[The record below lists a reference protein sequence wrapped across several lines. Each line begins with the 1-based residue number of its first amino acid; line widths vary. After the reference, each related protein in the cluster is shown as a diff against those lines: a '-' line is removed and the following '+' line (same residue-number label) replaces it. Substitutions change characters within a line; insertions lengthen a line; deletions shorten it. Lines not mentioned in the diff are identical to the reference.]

1 MNDPKTIWRA
11 AESAVIAG
19 DVLTLERLLREHGKM
34 FQEQPPESS
43 WCGGLAPSYAGG
55 EARAIIAREHHF
67 ADWAEYEANATA
79 MRLVD
84 SSEAWFEAAVDAVVA
99 GDVMALQRLLEQH
112 SEGVR
117 LRSGRRHRSTLL
129 HYVGANGVE
138 GWRQRTPA
146 NAVQV
151 AELLFQFGADVDA
164 VAEMY
169 GGSTTLGLVATSIHP
184 LRAGLQNA
192 LIDILLAHGARF
204 EVAVAPNYTSG
215 NLINACLANGRPQ
228 AAEYLAERGAPLDL
242 EAACG
247 VGWLRQ
253 VKTYFDESGQL
264 KSAATQAQMNSGF
277 QWACEYG
284 RIDVV
289 DFLLSQ
295 GIAVGVVHRGQTG
308 LHQAALGGQVE
319 VVRLLLAH
327 SAPVEVRDSAWR
339 DTPLG
344 WALHGW
350 AHPPPDVSGS
360 RYLEVVT
367 QLVAAGA
374 IVEPAWLV
382 GGKVRGDA
390 AMWAALRGEALP
402 PDNHGSSRQ
411 P

>member
-1 MNDPKTIWRA
+1 
-11 AESAVIAG
+11 
-19 DVLTLERLLREHGKM
+19 
-34 FQEQPPESS
+34 
-43 WCGGLAPSYAGG
+43 
-55 EARAIIAREHHF
+55 
-67 ADWAEYEANATA
+67 
-79 MRLVD
+79 
-84 SSEAWFEAAVDAVVA
+84 
-99 GDVMALQRLLEQH
+99 
-112 SEGVR
+112 
-117 LRSGRRHRSTLL
+117 L

-151 AELLFQFGADVDA
+151 AELLFQFGADGDA

-184 LRAGLQNA
+184 LRAGVQNA

-204 EVAVAPNYTSG
+204 EVALAPNYTSG

-253 VKTYFDESGQL
+253 VKTYFDESRQL
-264 KSAATQAQMNSGF
+264 ISKATQAQMNSGF
-277 QWACEYG
+277 QWACQYG

-289 DFLLSQ
+289 AFLLAH
-295 GIAVGVVHRGQTG
+295 GIGVGEVHRGQTG

-327 SAPVEVRDSAWR
+327 SAPVEVCDSAWR
-339 DTPLG
+339 STPLG

-350 AHPPPDVSGS
+350 THPPTDVPGS

-374 IVEPAWLV
+374 IVEPAWLA
-382 GGKVRGDA
+382 GEKVWGDA
-390 AMWAALRGEALP
+390 AMRVALQGKPLP
-402 PDNHGSSRQ
+402 PEQPESSRQ